1 MYCIVPKMQLYL
13 QPEIQLYFGV
23 CLKYNVVKVTKFDV

>member
-13 QPEIQLYFGV
+13 QPEILLCFGMYMKCSV
-23 CLKYNVVKVTKFDV
+23 IEVTKFDV